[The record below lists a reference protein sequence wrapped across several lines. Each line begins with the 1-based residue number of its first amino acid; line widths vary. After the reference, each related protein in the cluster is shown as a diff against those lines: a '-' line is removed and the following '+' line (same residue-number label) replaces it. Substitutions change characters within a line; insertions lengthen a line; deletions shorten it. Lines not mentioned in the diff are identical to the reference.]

1 MLLRP
6 KFIIIFSSIS
16 AILAISVLGGALG
29 AIIRYLL
36 NETIIKF
43 LPSSFPIGIL
53 IVNIIGCYLIGLY
66 LGNSL
71 DDKDHYYYF
80 VVIGFLGSFTTMSA
94 FTYQTIDLFNSN
106 ILIACSYIIFTIFLC
121 ILATFLGINFS
132 K

>member
-1 MLLRP
+1 MN
-6 KFIIIFSSIS
+6 IFYIG
-16 AILAISVLGGALG
+16 LGGALG
-29 AIIRYLL
+29 AILRYIL

-43 LPSSFPIGIL
+43 IPSSFPVGIL

-71 DDKDHYYYF
+71 HDKDHYYYF
-80 VVIGFLGSFTTMSA
+80 IAIGFIGSFTTMSA

>member
-1 MLLRP
+1 MN
-6 KFIIIFSSIS
+6 IFYIG
-16 AILAISVLGGALG
+16 LGGALG
-29 AIIRYLL
+29 AILRYML

-43 LPSSFPIGIL
+43 LPSSFPLGIL
-53 IVNIIGCYLIGLY
+53 IVNIIGCYFIGLY
-66 LGNSL
+66 LGHSL

-80 VVIGFLGSFTTMSA
+80 IVIGFLGSFTTMSA

-106 ILIACSYIIFTIFLC
+106 ILIACSYIIITIFLS